1 MTIESVN
8 MRSLVAWDDPDEA
21 DLIALYLGVDEQ
33 EGFVT
38 TDREEFVRQAEEGG
52 NWDIILMS
60 IGTADDDADF
70 EFFRR
75 VRRLLPDCP
84 IVGACHAS
92 NLIRVARYITNGMRS
107 HVTRDAA
114 GDYMFLLQVAL
125 ESTVEAVRAE
135 REQLVSERLREEIE
149 SVRKLQQSII
159 PKDLDS
165 PAGYQVAGRYES
177 SQIRVFGGQPVVM
190 AGGDYYDIF
199 MLDDKSM
206 VFLVGD
212 ASGHGMKAC
221 MSIMTMHT
229 LVRMIRSDAYRDT
242 ASFVAEVNQR
252 LCEQAIVQDE
262 GGFITLLYG
271 ILNAETHE
279 FQWTS
284 AGHPI
289 PMLQEL
295 ETGIVRPLGTI
306 DDGGLPLAIIEEAEY
321 DTHSSH
327 VPPNCRLLIYTDG
340 LEEAFPDGNR
350 DHDQFGIEGIER
362 TLLASAKVPIEE
374 AIKALFDES
383 EAYTKGAGR
392 HDDTSVVLLERE

>member
-1 MTIESVN
+1 
-8 MRSLVAWDDPDEA
+8 MRTLVLWDHGDQA
-21 DLIALYLGVDEQ
+21 DLIALYLDVEETG
-33 EGFVT
+33 GFVT
-38 TDREEFVRQAEEGG
+38 IDNDKFIEQAETNGP
-52 NWDIILMS
+52 WDIILTS
-60 IGTADDDADF
+60 IGGDNDDAAF
-70 EFFRR
+70 ELFTRTRR
-75 VRRLLPDCP
+75 ILPDCP
-84 IVGACHAS
+84 VVGACHATD
-92 NLIRVARYITNGMRS
+92 LIRVARYMTNGMRS

-114 GDYMFLLQVAL
+114 GDFMFLLQVTL
-125 ESTVEAVRAE
+125 ESTVEAVLAE
-135 REQLVSERLREEIE
+135 REKLVSVRLREEVE

-165 PAGYQVAGRYES
+165 PDGYSVAGRYES

-242 ASFVAEVNQR
+242 ASFVADVNQR

-271 ILNAETHE
+271 ILNGETHE

-289 PMLQEL
+289 PMIQDM
-295 ETGIVRPLGTI
+295 ETGVVRPLGTI
-306 DDGGLPLAIIEEAEY
+306 DDGGLPLAIIEQAEY
-321 DTHSSH
+321 DTHQSH
-327 VPPNCRLLIYTDG
+327 VPPNSRLLIYTDG

-350 DHDQFGIEGIER
+350 DHDQFGIDGIER
-362 TLLASAKVPIEE
+362 TLQATTGVPVDE
-374 AIKALFDES
+374 AMKALFDDS

-392 HDDTSVVLLERE
+392 HDDTSVVLLERGPE